1 MSFVGI
7 QNIPNQKDIFTPGW
21 WQIFF
26 SVCWNEVSYSWVIIN
41 PASITG
47 EPNDPCIANLLVC
60 FSRKTYTGPDA
71 LCLLRCQRTLKWC
84 RERCAAESTAADK
97 GRGVRSL
104 VEFVMAGVG
113 MHPKQRRVKV
123 RMISRY
129 MRVAETCWK
138 RGLAGLLFK
147 EGFAVGWQ
155 LEWGYLNFD
164 LLLLA

>member
-1 MSFVGI
+1 MSESPTSLLILCFQMSFVGI

-113 MHPKQRRVKV
+113 MHHKAKMCQGENDIEIHEGGRN
-123 RMISRY
+123 
-129 MRVAETCWK
+129 
-138 RGLAGLLFK
+138 LL
-147 EGFAVGWQ
+147 E
-155 LEWGYLNFD
+155 
-164 LLLLA
+164 